1 MSQTSRRLTRRL
13 LFQKLFVLGYNKI
26 TDEKFFD
33 FFYQD
38 DITSIDEKYFEEMQ
52 NLIIEKE
59 DILISLVE
67 KYAPK
72 FNIEKMSLLFIIP
85 LYIALTEMF
94 FLQEE
99 IPAKVSINEAIELSK
114 KYGDGTTKNLVNGIL
129 NNILTDYDNLK
140 TYIKEGPFESK
151 FSFFK

>member
-1 MSQTSRRLTRRL
+1 MSQISRKLTRRL

-114 KYGDGTTKNLVNGIL
+114 KYWDWTTKNLVNWIL

-140 TYIKEGPFESK
+140 TYIKEWPFESK